1 MQMESVQSIALLI
14 FITALSALFAYY
26 HTYREPVDPTEL
38 PVCKPTLYMT
48 TKDTLSTYLSELDKE
63 LIDASQETV
72 DTIYHKKERVEALL
86 TAIEED

>member
-26 HTYREPVDPTEL
+26 HTYKESVDPTEL
-38 PVCKPTLYMT
+38 PICKPTLYMA
-48 TKDTLSTYLSELDKE
+48 TKEALNTYLTELDQE
-63 LIDASQETV
+63 LVDASQETV